1 MLKEKIDSFYRE
13 EEKVRERDYFYVS
26 EVDDCK
32 RKIYFKLKGAPKE
45 DLDPQT
51 KRKFERGNQ
60 IHQKLVSALYS
71 TGLVTAS
78 EVKMPEESLFHGR
91 ADAIVSLNGDN
102 YVVEIK
108 STSPYGF
115 KSMDEPKRSWHRQLQ
130 LYLHH
135 FDIDQGIILA
145 ECKGTQ
151 KLKEFIIDR
160 DDEMVESII
169 SQFKELKGKIEE
181 GKIPEKPEKDGWE
194 YDKCKYCRYKLVCDD
209 NSNNL
214 NSFVGN

>member
-1 MLKEKIDSFYRE
+1 MLKEKIDKFYE
-13 EEKVRERDYFYVS
+13 EDEETSKRDYFYVS

-45 DLDPQT
+45 KLDPQT
-51 KRKFERGNQ
+51 SRKFERGNQ

-91 ADAIVSLNGDN
+91 ADAIVSVNGDN

-115 KSMDEPKRSWHRQLQ
+115 KSMEEPKSSWQKQLQ

-135 FDIDQGIILA
+135 FDIEQGIILA

-151 KLKEFIIDR
+151 KLKEFFVDRDEELIQSIIDEFE
-160 DDEMVESII
+160 DLKKKVDED
-169 SQFKELKGKIEE
+169 
-181 GKIPEKPEKDGWE
+181 KIPSEPSKDDWE
-194 YDKCKYCRYKLVCDD
+194 FDKCKYCRYRLVCED

-214 NSFVGN
+214 NSFV